1 MKRLHPTWV
10 GAMFSI
16 RDFRVGGVFFPHYYQ
31 QRASVHISG
40 RLWQN
45 LSLCL
50 PCYYKK
56 NHGKHTETKQT
67 FSPDLTDLVLFL
79 PK

>member
-1 MKRLHPTWV
+1 MKRLHPAWV
-10 GAMFSI
+10 GARFSI
-16 RDFRVGGVFFPHYYQ
+16 RGFWVAVFFPHYYQ

-50 PCYYKK
+50 LCYYEK

-67 FSPDLTDLVLFL
+67 FPPDLTDLVLFL